1 MKIRKTKELME
12 KKGKRGGNT
21 TEVSDILPFLP
32 EADCFFDCRH
42 FVYELTENFL
52 PFALTTRTAFNNQ
65 QYLKVIE
72 IEDED
77 IEDSPS
83 NETGLH

>member
-1 MKIRKTKELME
+1 MKIRKTQELMNKE
-12 KKGKRGGNT
+12 GVRGGHT

-32 EADCFFDCRH
+32 DADCFFDCRH

-65 QYLKVIE
+65 QYLKIYE
-72 IEDED
+72 ATEDNS
-77 IEDSPS
+77 I
-83 NETGLH
+83 GKL